1 MHSKLSTE
9 KQLKKY
15 SLQHVMSTC
24 GNYRKMFDDF
34 KSLSRYG
41 RDESRFCGHCNHLK

>member
-9 KQLKKY
+9 RQLKKY

-24 GNYRKMFDDF
+24 GNYRKTFDDL
-34 KSLSRYG
+34 KVSHAT
-41 RDESRFCGHCNHLK
+41 DETNPVFVVIVTI